1 VARNAILPMYTGM
14 LIQLGYIFSG
24 AILIETIFNYKGLG
38 FYLFRGIQARDY
50 PLMMAVFILITISI
64 VIAMFVADVTYG
76 WVDPRVKRDS
86 ESY

>member
-1 VARNAILPMYTGM
+1 
-14 LIQLGYIFSG
+14 
-24 AILIETIFNYKGLG
+24 
-38 FYLFRGIQARDY
+38 
-50 PLMMAVFILITISI
+50 MMAVFILITISI